1 MCGSLRNYLQ
11 LSPLNKKVKAL
22 FSYNSY
28 FFTLNKWPIDKAPKV
43 SNSSYLVGFGFL
55 FLFHAYAYPALDN
68 FVFFTYN
75 WFTFNFQLTS
85 IFFLLA
91 YISTFKQNTW
101 FFFFVLLLVGFFY
114 FFFGFSAKGSKF
126 YRNHFVLNSNHL
138 VLNWDAFLF
147 IFFFFGWVFKIARKY
162 SLESYTLQ
170 ESFFYKTALPSVY
183 LFELFTFSVAL
194 SWRYL
199 NGGLM
204 GYSTIMYLKYYK
216 FQFVSSILITK
227 LLFFIFVY
235 SFFFFLLNLLKQGSR
250 LYFFTAYLFLFL
262 VLTVFLF
269 KEFSEVWGFLHQV
282 APSNLLKFTYFKFF
296 FYLLFFN
303 FLHAYLVVGFTLLG
317 FTLYMSKFYTV
328 YSDFYDVIYI
338 NIKNFYLIMWLTVL
352 AFFSIYVVHD
362 LNIYFYGILSNLN

>member
-1 MCGSLRNYLQ
+1 MRNFLRF
-11 LSPLNKKVKAL
+11 STFNKKMNPIFA
-22 FSYNSY
+22 YNSY
-28 FFTLNKWPIDKAPKV
+28 FFNLNKWPIDKAPKV
-43 SNSSYLVGFGFL
+43 SSSSYLVGFGFL
-55 FLFHAYAYPALDN
+55 FMFHAYAYPALDN
-68 FVFFTYN
+68 FTLFTYN

-85 IFFLLA
+85 LLFLVFYFLTFRYRSLFYLIFFFA
-91 YISTFKQNTW
+91 VV
-101 FFFFVLLLVGFFY
+101 FFFF
-114 FFFGFSAKGSKF
+114 FFGSSVKSSRFFK
-126 YRNHFVLNSNHL
+126 RNFILSSNHL
-138 VLNWDAFLF
+138 VLNWDALLF
-147 IFFFFGWVFKIARKY
+147 AFFFIGWVFKIAKKY

-216 FQFVSSILITK
+216 FHFVSSALVTK

-250 LYFFTAYLFLFL
+250 LYFFSAYFFLFL
-262 VLTVFLF
+262 ALTVFLF
-269 KEFSEVWGFLHQV
+269 KEFNELWCFLHQV

-303 FLHAYLVVGFTLLG
+303 FLHAYLVVGFSLVGFLLH
-317 FTLYMSKFYTV
+317 LPKFWSS
-328 YSDFYDVIYI
+328 YSDFYDVLHI

-352 AFFSIYVVHD
+352 AFFSVYLIHD
-362 LNIYFYGILSNLN
+362 LNFYFYGVIV

>member
-1 MCGSLRNYLQ
+1 
-11 LSPLNKKVKAL
+11 
-22 FSYNSY
+22 
-28 FFTLNKWPIDKAPKV
+28 
-43 SNSSYLVGFGFL
+43 
-55 FLFHAYAYPALDN
+55 
-68 FVFFTYN
+68 
-75 WFTFNFQLTS
+75 
-85 IFFLLA
+85 
-91 YISTFKQNTW
+91 
-101 FFFFVLLLVGFFY
+101 LLVFFFY
-114 FFFGFSAKGSKF
+114 FFFGFSVKGSKF

-138 VLNWDAFLF
+138 VLNWDAILF

-216 FQFVSSILITK
+216 FQFVTSILVTK

-235 SFFFFLLNLLKQGSR
+235 SFFFLLLNLLKQGSR
-250 LYFFTAYLFLFL
+250 LYFFTAYFFLFL

-269 KEFSEVWGFLHQV
+269 KEFSEVWSFLHQV

-317 FTLYMSKFYTV
+317 FTLYMSKFYTI
-328 YSDFYDVIYI
+328 YSDFYDILYI

-352 AFFSIYVVHD
+352 AFFSIYIVHD

>member
-1 MCGSLRNYLQ
+1 VRNYLN
-11 LSPLNKKVKAL
+11 LTPLNKKLKPI

-28 FFTLNKWPIDKAPKV
+28 FFNLNKWPIDKAPKV

-55 FLFHAYAYPALDN
+55 FLFHSYAYPSLDN

-85 IFFLLA
+85 IFFLVA
-91 YISTFKQNTW
+91 YFLTFRYNS
-101 FFFFVLLLVGFFY
+101 FFFFTFFLIFCFFF
-114 FFFGFSAKGSKF
+114 FFFGSSVKSSRF
-126 YRNHFVLNSNHL
+126 YKRNFLLTSSHL
-138 VLNWDAFLF
+138 VINWDALLF
-147 IFFFFGWVFKIARKY
+147 SFFFIGWVFKIAKKY

-183 LFELFTFSVAL
+183 LFEVFTFSVAL

-216 FQFVSSILITK
+216 FQFVASILITK
-227 LLFFIFVY
+227 LFFFIFVY

-250 LYFFTAYLFLFL
+250 LYFFFSYFFLFL

-269 KEFSEVWGFLHQV
+269 KEFNELWGFLHQV

-303 FLHAYLVVGFTLLG
+303 FLHAYLVVGFSLLG
-317 FTLYMSKFYTV
+317 FLIYLTKFWTL
-328 YSDFYDVIYI
+328 YSDFYDIIYI
-338 NIKNFYLIMWLTVL
+338 NIKNFYLIMWLTVF
-352 AFFSIYVVHD
+352 AFLSIYLIHD
-362 LNIYFYGILSNLN
+362 LNFYFYGVIN